1 MSRKGNCW
9 DNTVAE
15 SFFAKLKKATGAYDT
30 KVQAR
35 AAIASYIHGFYTR
48 SVCIRRSDTCH
59 PTTISR
65 RLKLKHAA

>member
-15 SFFAKLKKATGAYDT
+15 SFFATLKKAIGVYET
-30 KVQAR
+30 KAQAH

-59 PTTISR
+59 PKTISR
-65 RLKLKHAA
+65 RLKLKNAS